1 MKHIKLFKR
10 VLYSIILITG
20 FVACNIN
27 EEGFEDSKLNSFFE
41 GDDELIL
48 AISNSKSKQSINVNQ
63 LPLTAK
69 TTIDTDYS
77 SMNSENSY
85 EVPKLGYEVNMRG
98 ILPTNLGEKEDIF
111 FAKNGRKLISKKN
124 LKDYDKKDKEN
135 YMAEKKDKKPHPFR
149 FIFPVSYTMP
159 DGTSV
164 TVNNKEEIKSSLKS
178 WYDANPDSK
187 EKPEL
192 VFPVEVIVKSKDG
205 EEIVTISSKEEMQEL
220 RKKFRRKRPRPFEFV
235 FPISFT
241 MPDGSVISGEDHKEI
256 KESMKEWY
264 DANPD
269 SKEKPELVFPVDVI
283 VKSKD
288 GEQIVTIS
296 SKEEMQELRKKF
308 RRKRPRPFEFV
319 FPISFTMPDG
329 SVISGED
336 HKEIKESMKEWY
348 DANPDSK
355 EKPELVFPV
364 DVIVK
369 SKDGEQIVT
378 ISSKEEMQELRKK
391 FKREKPKKPRTKD

>member
-20 FVACNIN
+20 FVACSIN
-27 EEGFEDSKLNSFFE
+27 EEVFEDSKLNSFFE

-48 AISNSKSKQSINVNQ
+48 AISNSKSKQSINVDQ

-149 FIFPVSYTMP
+149 FVFPVSYIMP

-192 VFPVEVIVKSKDG
+192 IFPVDVIVKSKDG
-205 EEIVTISSKEEMQEL
+205 EETITISSKEEMQEL

-269 SKEKPELVFPVDVI
+269 SKEKPELIFPVDVI

-288 GEQIVTIS
+288 GEETITIS

-355 EKPELVFPV
+355 EKPELIFPV

-369 SKDGEQIVT
+369 SKDGEETIT